1 MCVLGVVS
9 ANYDLS
15 SKRFTSSQALKNA
28 ADSWGGPK
36 RRRAFLTFLSLLA
49 ALLAKLIFVF
59 SVFCVFYIFF
69 FKPRLTFFSCYHFLL
84 SFFFCFFVTFLDLF
98 VLKSFF
104 CSFLLHFTNVFHF
117 FVSFFSPFFCLHFVF
132 ISFS

>member
-49 ALLAKLIFVF
+49 ALLAKLIFGF
-59 SVFCVFYIFF
+59 SVFCVCLFSFLNRALHFSRVTIFF
-69 FKPRLTFFSCYHFLL
+69 FL
-84 SFFFCFFVTFLDLF
+84 SFFV
-98 VLKSFF
+98 
-104 CSFLLHFTNVFHF
+104 FLLLF
-117 FVSFFSPFFCLHFVF
+117 
-132 ISFS
+132 